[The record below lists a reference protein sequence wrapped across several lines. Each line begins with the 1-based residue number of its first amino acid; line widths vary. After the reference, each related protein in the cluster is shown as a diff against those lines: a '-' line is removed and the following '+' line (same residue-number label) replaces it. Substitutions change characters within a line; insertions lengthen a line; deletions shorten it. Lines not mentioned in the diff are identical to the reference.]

1 MVELVDVEGVLSGLK
16 DFQRRTVGYVFRRL
30 YRDSKP
36 TKRFLVADEV
46 GLGKTL
52 VARGIIAKTVRHL
65 QQQGETRIDI
75 LYICSNATIA
85 QQNLNRL
92 NVTDQE
98 TSSFATRLTLLPLQ
112 LQSLKANGINFI
124 SFTPG
129 TTFDLRSRGG
139 KVEERALI
147 FRMLRNHFG
156 IRSTPLLNLL
166 QGKVTRN
173 RWIRCAKHDELDYDE
188 ALAEA
193 FRKRI
198 QADGQ
203 SLG

>member
-1 MVELVDVEGVLSGLK
+1 VSVELVNVEGALSGLK
-16 DFQRRTVGYVFRRL
+16 DFQRRTVDYVFRRL
-30 YRDSKP
+30 YGDSKP
-36 TKRFLVADEV
+36 TKRFLIADEV

-65 QQQGETRIDI
+65 QNQGEKRIDI

-147 FRMLRNHFG
+147 PDAPQ
-156 IRSTPLLNLL
+156 PL
-166 QGKVTRN
+166 
-173 RWIRCAKHDELDYDE
+173 
-188 ALAEA
+188 
-193 FRKRI
+193 
-198 QADGQ
+198 
-203 SLG
+203 